1 MPAPEVATG
10 AGFGF
15 GAGFLLKRSKRET
28 IFCAPA
34 VGAAV
39 AYLEVPAKLSRVP
52 SILVGASAAIAS
64 SPKLR
69 EKGRTAEG
77 RAQLSRKG
85 GCDGRLWREMWGSLN
100 GRK

>member
-1 MPAPEVATG
+1 MPTLEVATG

-15 GAGFLLKRSKRET
+15 GAGFFLKRSKRET

-39 AYLEVPAKLSRVP
+39 AYLEEPAKLSRVP
-52 SILVGASAAIAS
+52 SIFVGASAAIAS

-69 EKGRTAEG
+69 EKGR
-77 RAQLSRKG
+77 AQLSKKG
-85 GCDGRLWREMWGSLN
+85 GCDGLIVEGN
-100 GRK
+100 VG